1 MEKIKKGSHSI
12 RQAFMSSIA
21 VTMLAVFLCSAAT
34 IYGCYLVQKRLLPD
48 SDEVWVT
55 TLTTKADGS
64 VTEEKQ
70 RFRFGEQSPLTHV
83 IVDGDEAETENAEYV
98 IERIDSS
105 YTMLSP
111 KRRLLYQCMG
121 ACMVALPLLYTF
133 IGIAACACWFYRKKI
148 APPVQILDRA
158 ARRIQDND
166 LDFEVRPAGKDELG
180 RLCGAFEKMR
190 QSLYEN
196 NRRMWEMLE
205 QRRIL
210 QASVAHDLRNP
221 IAILSGH
228 VEYLQQNLPDGKLS
242 GEKLSHMLSNM
253 AATTKRME
261 RYTDDIRDLH
271 ALEETEL
278 HDTSVVLL
286 DYFSE
291 IADSFTVMARQQ
303 NKQVSYSAHIPE
315 GKAALD
321 VEIVSRILENLF
333 ANALRYAREQI
344 SLRAEF
350 LQNTLCI
357 TVTDD
362 GDGFSK
368 QMLNQKSAL
377 FYSENASGKH
387 LGMGLATSR
396 ILCQKH
402 GGALELSNITPHG
415 ACVKVT
421 LRVKNE
427 ISSE

>member
-1 MEKIKKGSHSI
+1 M
-12 RQAFMSSIA
+12 
-21 VTMLAVFLCSAAT
+21 
-34 IYGCYLVQKRLLPD
+34 
-48 SDEVWVT
+48 T

-221 IAILSGH
+221 IAILSAMWSICSRI
-228 VEYLQQNLPDGKLS
+228 LPDGKLIRQ
-242 GEKLSHMLSNM
+242 KALAYAFQY
-253 AATTKRME
+253 AATNK
-261 RYTDDIRDLH
+261 TDGALH
-271 ALEETEL
+271 RQ
-278 HDTSVVLL
+278 TS
-286 DYFSE
+286 
-291 IADSFTVMARQQ
+291 
-303 NKQVSYSAHIPE
+303 
-315 GKAALD
+315 
-321 VEIVSRILENLF
+321 
-333 ANALRYAREQI
+333 
-344 SLRAEF
+344 
-350 LQNTLCI
+350 
-357 TVTDD
+357 
-362 GDGFSK
+362 
-368 QMLNQKSAL
+368 
-377 FYSENASGKH
+377 
-387 LGMGLATSR
+387 ATSCAGR
-396 ILCQKH
+396 TE
-402 GGALELSNITPHG
+402 AP
-415 ACVKVT
+415 
-421 LRVKNE
+421 
-427 ISSE
+427 